1 MTEKLRNS
9 RLAAGFPRVSSSFQ
23 PARCRHPFGPRECSK
38 VMRCLL
44 HPLLHPRTIP
54 IGESH
59 LTMMCCIRYGAE
71 DQRGRLLSSS
81 HRLIVS
87 SFHVSSAHRLIVSSS
102 HLLLTAVTSSSSHC
116 RHIVAF
122 SHLHIIS
129 SPHTTN
135 SVSQSHRL
143 IVSSSHLLI
152 VPSSSTINNS
162 SSPHRP
168 FVSSTHRH
176 TVTSSQ
182 LRIISSPSHTIAR
195 PHRLV
200 V

>member
-1 MTEKLRNS
+1 MY
-9 RLAAGFPRVSSSFQ
+9 
-23 PARCRHPFGPRECSK
+23 
-38 VMRCLL
+38 
-44 HPLLHPRTIP
+44 
-54 IGESH
+54 
-59 LTMMCCIRYGAE
+59 CIRYGAE

-102 HLLLTAVTSSSSHC
+102 HFITAVTSSSSHC

-200 V
+200 VWSSGRLVVSCVVCVCARRTRAYVCTRVQRPTQLAGSGGCAFAL